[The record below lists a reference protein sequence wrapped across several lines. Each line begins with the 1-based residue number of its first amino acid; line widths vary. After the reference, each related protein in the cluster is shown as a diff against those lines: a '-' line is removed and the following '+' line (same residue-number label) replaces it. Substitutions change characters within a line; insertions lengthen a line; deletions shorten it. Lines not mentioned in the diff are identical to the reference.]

1 MDVSF
6 YISSNQE
13 YFTTDLSMITDDS
26 VDEYLEDPNLSVSD
40 MINKV
45 KRIFNC
51 IFEFFSSCLLL

>member
-1 MDVSF
+1 MNVSF

-13 YFTTDLSMITDDS
+13 YFKTDLSMITDDS
-26 VDEYLEDPNLSVSD
+26 IDEYLEDPNLSVSD

-51 IFEFFSSCLLL
+51 IF